1 MSGPNARYALPAD
14 ERPPDLSAPPLAQS
28 EVREPSQPGGANLV
42 DAAPTSG
49 PDWAVGLALPLEAI
63 RAQRAEAI
71 RALNDILDQ
80 WGLAEHDQD
89 AALIEHKLAI
99 LNSALQRT
107 QALAGRAIK
116 LVAALTALQQ
126 RKRREAA

>member
-1 MSGPNARYALPAD
+1 
-14 ERPPDLSAPPLAQS
+14 
-28 EVREPSQPGGANLV
+28 LV
-42 DAAPTSG
+42 DAAATSAQ
-49 PDWAVGLALPLEAI
+49 DWAVGLALPLEAI
-63 RAQRAEAI
+63 KAQRAEAI
-71 RALNDILDQ
+71 RALNGIVDQ
-80 WGLAEHDQD
+80 WGLAENEQN
-89 AALIEHKLAI
+89 AALLERKLAL